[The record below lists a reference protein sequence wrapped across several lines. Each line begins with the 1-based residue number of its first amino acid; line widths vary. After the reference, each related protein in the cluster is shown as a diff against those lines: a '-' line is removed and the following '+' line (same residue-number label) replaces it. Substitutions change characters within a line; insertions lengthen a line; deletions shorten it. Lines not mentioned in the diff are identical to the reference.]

1 MQRENEEKVIEV
13 EHSQH
18 CFVEKGQAKRHE
30 KVAQTNEEGLLVQV
44 IFNLV
49 VERSDSAPEIII
61 SFNVSVE

>member
-30 KVAQTNEEGLLVQV
+30 KVAQTNEKGLLVQV
-44 IFNLV
+44 VLDLV
-49 VERSDSAPEIII
+49 VEGSDSAPENILK
-61 SFNVSVE
+61 FLK